1 MSAIR
6 PETLI
11 WLTLVA
17 LTLLTYGVGR
27 EGLNGPAVSLGLLA
41 VALFKGHLVGDW
53 FMGLRRVRGPWRWVI
68 ALWLLLP
75 GGLIALAF
83 LLAAGG

>member
-6 PETLI
+6 PETLV
-11 WLTLVA
+11 WLLLVA
-17 LTLLTYGVGR
+17 LTLLTWGVGQ

-41 VALFKGHLVGDW
+41 VALVKGHLVGDF
-53 FMGLRRVRGPWRWVI
+53 FMGLRRVRGLWRWVI

-83 LLAAGG
+83 VLAAR

>member
-6 PETLI
+6 SETLV
-11 WLTLVA
+11 WLLLVA
-17 LTLLTYGVGR
+17 LTLLTWAIGQTGVSGT
-27 EGLNGPAVSLGLLA
+27 AVSLGLLA
-41 VALFKGHLVGDW
+41 VALIKGHLVGDF
-53 FMGLRRVRGPWRWVI
+53 FMGLRRVRGLWRWVI

-83 LLAAGG
+83 VLAAR